1 MKRMQTLLDLAS
13 DKCGN
18 DSALGRQIDKTPQ
31 QVNDMRTG
39 RLTITPETAAL
50 LCGVLRMPGD
60 EAREWVAL
68 ALIEQPKNAS
78 RAAALRRAL
87 FRVIRRLRPGASRW
101 DGEERR
107 AQ

>member
-1 MKRMQTLLDLAS
+1 
-13 DKCGN
+13 
-18 DSALGRQIDKTPQ
+18 
-31 QVNDMRTG
+31 
-39 RLTITPETAAL
+39 
-50 LCGVLRMPGD
+50 MPGD